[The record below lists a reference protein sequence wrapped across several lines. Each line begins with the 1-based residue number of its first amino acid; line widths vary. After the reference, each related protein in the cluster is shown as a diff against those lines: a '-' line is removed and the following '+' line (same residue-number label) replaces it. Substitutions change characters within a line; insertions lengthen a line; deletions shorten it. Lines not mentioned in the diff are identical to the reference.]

1 MGQDSVNSVT
11 PISAEAL
18 EEDFEIEEQPSKT
31 YKMNVSEGS
40 VRGYTDE
47 LEAMRQAVYKILMTE
62 RFRHIMYS
70 GNYGIETVDLYGQEV
85 SYVCP
90 ELERRIAEALTR
102 DERID
107 SVDNFSFDTSE
118 KGVVRAFFTVHTVFG
133 DIDTEREVNF

>member
-1 MGQDSVNSVT
+1 MGQDRVT
-11 PISAEAL
+11 PASAEVF

-31 YKMNVSEGS
+31 YKMNFADGS
-40 VRGYTDE
+40 VRGYADE

-62 RFRHIMYS
+62 RFRYIMYS

-90 ELERRIAEALTR
+90 ELERRITEALTQ
-102 DERID
+102 DERIE

-118 KGVVRAFFTVHTVFG
+118 KGVIQASFTVHTVFG
-133 DIDTEREVNF
+133 DFDARREVNF